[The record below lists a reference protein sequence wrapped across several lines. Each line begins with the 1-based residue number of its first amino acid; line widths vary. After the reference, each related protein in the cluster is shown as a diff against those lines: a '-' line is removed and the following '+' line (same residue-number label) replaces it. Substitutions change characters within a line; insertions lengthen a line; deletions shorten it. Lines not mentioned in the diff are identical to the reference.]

1 MQPIRITINWVQDYI
16 SRDSYNE
23 VHAIVIKEMVTC
35 IIYFEYSTYLW
46 DRKNV
51 YLDRITLRDCEASDL
66 KMFDPKQHYNAAS
79 EVIPQI

>member
-1 MQPIRITINWVQDYI
+1 MQPIIITINWVQDYI

-23 VHAIVIKEMVTC
+23 VHAIVLKEMVTC
-35 IIYFEYSTYLW
+35 RIYFEYSTFGIE
-46 DRKNV
+46 KNV